1 LSARL
6 RAWGPVLLWAG
17 IIFAI
22 SSQPTL
28 PVSLGSGRDKLA
40 HFAAYAV
47 FGVLAGHALP
57 PRRGFALLAIL
68 LGVAYGASD
77 EIHQHF
83 VPGRTVELGDWFADS
98 LGVIAGVSLHRLQWS
113 MRRARRSSEA
123 HAVRS

>member
-1 LSARL
+1 MSARL

-47 FGVLAGHALP
+47 FGVLAGRALP
-57 PRRGFALLAIL
+57 PRRGFALLAVL
-68 LGVAYGASD
+68 LGAAYGASD

-83 VPGRTVELGDWFADS
+83 VPGRTVELADWLADS
-98 LGVIAGVSLHRLQWS
+98 LGVIAGVSLHRFQWR
-113 MRRARRSSEA
+113 MRGARRSSDA
-123 HAVRS
+123 HAVHT